1 MADHA
6 PSDDNP
12 RRLEPHDLARLVAD
26 HHAAL
31 YRYAYRLSG
40 STADAED
47 LTQQAF
53 LTAAAKG
60 DQVRSAE
67 GVRPWL
73 YAVLRNTWLKS
84 RRKRVPVIAGD
95 LDLALDSIPE
105 ELPETPLV
113 DREELQA
120 ALDGLPEEFKVVV
133 LMFYYE
139 HCSYKEIADQ
149 LGLPIGTVMSRLSRA
164 KSQLRARL
172 FPDESGGEPLPLK
185 KPRPARIN

>member
-1 MADHA
+1 MSDSAQSADCNGRVADH
-6 PSDDNP
+6 
-12 RRLEPHDLARLVAD
+12 LACLVAD

-40 STADAED
+40 SAADAED
-47 LTQQAF
+47 LVQQTF
-53 LTAAAKG
+53 LTAAAKL

-67 GVRPWL
+67 GVRSWL

-84 RRKRVPVIAGD
+84 CRKRGPVRAGD
-95 LDLALDSIPE
+95 LDLALESIPE

-120 ALDGLPEEFKVVV
+120 ALDGLPEEFKIVV

-139 HCSYKEIADQ
+139 HCSYQEIADK

-164 KSQLRARL
+164 KSQLRVRL
-172 FPDESGGEPLPLK
+172 FPDEPGGQHTPMRK
-185 KPRPARIN
+185 SRPARIN

>member
-1 MADHA
+1 MVDHA
-6 PSDDNP
+6 SSAQ
-12 RRLEPHDLARLVAD
+12 LSRLVAD

-40 STADAED
+40 SAADAED

-84 RRKRVPVIAGD
+84 RRKRGPVVAGD

-113 DREELQA
+113 DQEELQA

-139 HCSYKEIADQ
+139 HSSYKEIAEQ

-164 KSQLRARL
+164 KSHLRARL
-172 FPDESGGEPLPLK
+172 FPDESGGELLPQK
-185 KPRPARIN
+185 KQRPARVN